1 VTNQSTPLAILRV
14 GVDSLSGQLRQD
26 GTLYDPVFGTPT
38 QYGSAYYAWC
48 CAVLAG
54 RLEDGEGYR
63 DRAASLLSE
72 AIDHTANPE
81 RQPYASGFD
90 RQTLSITGRLNHRD
104 FTWPPILKTY
114 LALSD
119 SAGQGGF
126 RKRLAGVDVE
136 ASFRSRPPSNW
147 AAVWLSGEWL
157 RMAAGL
163 SSTSSEEL
171 DAWIDVFFEV
181 GDAGFDLELGMYLER
196 GYPNAYDLFTR
207 THFTDLL
214 LQGYAGR
221 NRDRLERFLTT
232 GLRRSLNV
240 QLSDGS
246 VASGYRSA
254 GQTWVLSAQ
263 IALFTGSRILG
274 LGSSADQEGA
284 WLGAWR
290 ALGSLARW
298 QRPDSYFSP
307 VQNLLA
313 PELRVGYEEY
323 TADGHYSPLALGFL
337 ASAVHAGFGDD
348 DPPSGAE
355 LNGRPATVLAEGAP
369 THRGAVHRGRLSMAV
384 HAEADD
390 SYDATGLVDMTFG
403 SSRQLHFVSAA
414 RHLSGGPWLVPGLAL
429 RYGPGAQPVIAV
441 GALRHK
447 VSSGLARVGTSGL
460 LFQTTTGDGDRTA
473 WGYRWQGSVGE
484 AGVELVETVPGWA
497 GWLTLLLPYLRDL
510 GSGETTVVSL
520 LDSGVRFALGEEWV
534 EFAVEGEIERG
545 VDLPYGY
552 ESRRGLCGLVR
563 LDLTEPGETLRWSVV
578 SSN

>member
-1 VTNQSTPLAILRV
+1 MTSQSTPLSILRV

-26 GTLYDPVFGTPT
+26 GTLHDPVFGAPT

-63 DRAASLLSE
+63 DRAAGLLAE
-72 AIDHTANPE
+72 AIDHTADPE

-114 LALSD
+114 LALGER
-119 SAGQGGF
+119 AERGGF
-126 RKRLAGVDVE
+126 RKRLAEVDVE

-163 SSTSSEEL
+163 SSTSSDEL

-181 GDAGFDLELGMYLER
+181 GDAGFDLDLGMYLER
-196 GYPNAYDLFTR
+196 GNPNAYDLFTR
-207 THFTDLL
+207 AHFTDLL

-221 NRDRLERFLTT
+221 NRDRLESFLTT
-232 GLRRSLNV
+232 GLRRSLNL

-246 VASGYRSA
+246 LASGYRSA

-263 IALFTGSRILG
+263 IALFTGSRMLR

-284 WLGAWR
+284 WLGSWR
-290 ALGSLARW
+290 AFGSLARW
-298 QRPDSYFSP
+298 QRPDGYFSP

-313 PELRVGYEEY
+313 PELRVGYEAY

-337 ASAVHAGFGDD
+337 ASAVYAGFGDD
-348 DPPSGAE
+348 DPPSGVE
-355 LNGRPATVLAEGAP
+355 LDGRPAATLAEGAP
-369 THRGAVHRGRLSMAV
+369 THRGAAHLGRLSIGV

-390 SYDATGLVDMTFG
+390 SYDATGLVDVTFG
-403 SSRQLHFVSAA
+403 SGRQLHFVSAV

-429 RYGPGAQPVIAV
+429 RDGPGAEPLTPV
-441 GALRHK
+441 GALRHN
-447 VSSGLARVGTSGL
+447 VSTRLARLGTAGL
-460 LFQTTTGDGDRTA
+460 QFETRMSDGDRA
-473 WGYRWQGSVGE
+473 ARPYRWQGSVGE
-484 AGVELVETVPGWA
+484 TGVELVETVPGWP
-497 GWLTLLLPYLRDL
+497 GWLTLLVPYLRDL
-510 GSGETTVVSL
+510 GSAATTVVSL

-545 VDLPYGY
+545 IDLPYGY

-578 SSN
+578 SSD

>member
-1 VTNQSTPLAILRV
+1 M
-14 GVDSLSGQLRQD
+14 DSLSGQLRQD
-26 GTLYDPVFGTPT
+26 GTLHDPVFGAPT

-48 CAVLAG
+48 CAVLGG

-63 DRAASLLSE
+63 DRAAGLLSE
-72 AIDHTANPE
+72 AIDHTADPE

-114 LALSD
+114 LALGERAERD
-119 SAGQGGF
+119 GF
-126 RKRLAGVDVE
+126 RKRLAEVDVE
-136 ASFRSRPPSNW
+136 ASFLSRPPSNW
-147 AAVWLSGEWL
+147 ASVWLSGEWL

-163 SSTSSEEL
+163 SSTSSDEL

-181 GDAGFDLELGMYLER
+181 GDAGFDLDLGMYLER
-196 GYPNAYDLFTR
+196 GNPNAYDLFTR
-207 THFTDLL
+207 AHFTDLL

-221 NRDRLERFLTT
+221 NRDRLESFLTT

-246 VASGYRSA
+246 LASGYRST

-263 IALFTGSRILG
+263 IALFTGSRMLG
-274 LGSSADQEGA
+274 LGSSADQERA

-290 ALGSLARW
+290 AFGSLARW
-298 QRPDSYFSP
+298 QRPDGCFSP

-313 PELRVGYEEY
+313 PELRVGYEAY

-337 ASAVHAGFGDD
+337 ASAVYAGFGDD
-348 DPPSGAE
+348 DPPWGVE
-355 LNGRPATVLAEGAP
+355 LDGRPAATLAEGGP
-369 THRGAVHRGRLSMAV
+369 LHRGAVHLGRLSIAV

-403 SSRQLHFVSAA
+403 SGRQLHFVSAA

-429 RYGPGAQPVIAV
+429 RDGPGAQPVIAV
-441 GALRHK
+441 GALRHN
-447 VSSGLARVGTSGL
+447 VSTRLARLGTAGL
-460 LFQTTTGDGDRTA
+460 QFETTMSDSDRPA
-473 WGYRWQGSVGE
+473 RRYRWQGSVGE
-484 AGVELVETVPGWA
+484 SGVQLVETVPGWT
-497 GWLTLLLPYLRDL
+497 GWLTLLVPYLRDL
-510 GSGETTVVSL
+510 GSAATTVVSL
-520 LDSGVRFALGEEWV
+520 LDSGVRFALGDEWV

-545 VDLPYGY
+545 IDLPYAY

-563 LDLTEPGETLRWSVV
+563 LDLTEPGETVRWSVV
-578 SSN
+578 SSD